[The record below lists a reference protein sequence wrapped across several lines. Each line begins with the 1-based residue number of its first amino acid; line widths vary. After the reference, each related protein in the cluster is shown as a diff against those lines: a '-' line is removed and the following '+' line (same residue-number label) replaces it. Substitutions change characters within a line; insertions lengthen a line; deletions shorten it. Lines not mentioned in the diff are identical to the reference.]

1 MMPCPDIDLDL
12 IRCFLTV
19 VESGGF
25 TQASK
30 RLHVTQSGITLK
42 VKRLEE
48 QLKCRLFR
56 RTAKPLELSLEGEIV
71 LGYARRLLDLNQ
83 EMVERVTKPKKDGA
97 LRLGVVDHFGPQLL
111 PMWLAEFRESF
122 PSVKIVSDIGVT
134 HELLKDLEDDKFD
147 LVIASAGYT
156 AMGEYKLAPS
166 IQETHLQ
173 KEAMIWVQSESSKI
187 DPSKDPLPLVMFGPK
202 CRFRPIALEALQKA
216 GRTWEIVYVGGSLNS
231 VQTGVEADLGLSVLS
246 PLSLTQGIVIA
257 GDSSGLPTLP
267 TADLA
272 IYNRRTPSHPIVPLL
287 TTFLVESVAA
297 WEADYRSSGPARV
310 PGSVKLGEGRFS
322 SSPRGVMNKK
332 QKATKL

>member
-1 MMPCPDIDLDL
+1 MMSLPDIDLDL

-42 VKRLEE
+42 IKRLEE

-56 RTAKPLELSLEGEIV
+56 RTTKPLELSHDGEIV

-83 EMVERVTKPKKDGA
+83 EMAERVSKAKKNGA

-111 PMWLAEFRESF
+111 PVWLAEFRETF
-122 PSVKIVSDIGVT
+122 PNLKIVSDIGLT
-134 HELLKDLEDDKFD
+134 HELLNDLEDDKFD

-156 AMGEYKLAPS
+156 AMAEYKFAPS

-173 KEAMIWVQSESSKI
+173 KETMIWVQAENSKI
-187 DPSKDPLPLVMFGPK
+187 DPSKDPLPIVMFGTK

-216 GRTWEIVYVGGSLNS
+216 GRTWEIVYVGGSLDS
-231 VQTGVEADLGLSVLS
+231 VQAGVEADLGLSVLS
-246 PLSLTQGIVIA
+246 PLSLSQGIVIA
-257 GDSSGLPTLP
+257 DAGSGLPKLP

-272 IYNRRTPSHPIVPLL
+272 IYSRRPPSHSMVERL
-287 TTFLVESVAA
+287 TAFLVESVGA
-297 WEADYRSSGPARV
+297 WEADYRSSGGAGLRRLR
-310 PGSVKLGEGRFS
+310 SL
-322 SSPRGVMNKK
+322 
-332 QKATKL
+332 

>member
-1 MMPCPDIDLDL
+1 MLIMTYGHDIDLDL

-42 VKRLEE
+42 IKRLEE
-48 QLKCRLFR
+48 QLNCRLFR
-56 RTAKPLELSLEGEIV
+56 RTTKPLELSHEGEIV
-71 LGYARRLLDLNQ
+71 LGYARRLLDLSQ
-83 EMVERVTKPKKDGA
+83 EMAQRVAKPKTIDA
-97 LRLGVVDHFGPQLL
+97 LRMGVVDHFGPQLL
-111 PMWLAEFRESF
+111 PIWLAEFKQTF
-122 PSVKIVSDIGVT
+122 PNVRIVSDIGLT

-166 IQETHLQ
+166 IQEIHLQ
-173 KEAMIWVQSESSKI
+173 RETMIWVQAENSKI

-216 GRTWEIVYVGGSLNS
+216 GRTWEIMYVGGSLNS
-231 VQTGVEADLGLSVLS
+231 VHTGVAADLGLSVLS
-246 PLSLTQGIVIA
+246 PLSLAEGIIVPDNA
-257 GDSSGLPTLP
+257 PSLPKLP

-272 IYNRRTPSHPIVPLL
+272 IYSRKTPSHPMVQRF
-287 TTFLVESVAA
+287 TAFLVKSVAA
-297 WEADYRSSGPARV
+297 WEAEYLNSGPVRV
-310 PGSVKLGEGRFS
+310 PSSVKLGDGRFS
-322 SSPRGVMNKK
+322 
-332 QKATKL
+332 

>member
-1 MMPCPDIDLDL
+1 MLIMMPCPDIDLDL

-42 VKRLEE
+42 IKRLEE

-56 RTAKPLELSLEGEIV
+56 RTTKPLELSHEGEIV
-71 LGYARRLLDLNQ
+71 LGYARRLLDLNK
-83 EMVERVTKPKKDGA
+83 EMVERVSKPKNSGA

-111 PMWLAEFRESF
+111 PLWIAEFRETF
-122 PSVKIVSDIGVT
+122 PNVKIVSDIGLT

-147 LVIASAGYT
+147 LIIASAGYT

-173 KEAMIWVQSESSKI
+173 KEKMIWVQAENSKI
-187 DPSKDPLPLVMFGPK
+187 DPSEDPLPLVMFGAK

-216 GRTWEIVYVGGSLNS
+216 RRTWEIVYVGGSLNS
-231 VQTGVEADLGLSVLS
+231 VQTAVGADLGLSVLS
-246 PLSLTQGIVIA
+246 PLSLSEGIVITDN
-257 GDSSGLPTLP
+257 GSGLPKLP

-272 IYNRRTPSHPIVPLL
+272 IYSRRKPGHGMVQRL
-287 TTFLVESVAA
+287 TAFLVESVAA
-297 WEADYRSSGPARV
+297 WEADYRSCGTAGFQRLRS
-310 PGSVKLGEGRFS
+310 F
-322 SSPRGVMNKK
+322 
-332 QKATKL
+332 

>member
-1 MMPCPDIDLDL
+1 MMACPDIDLDL

-42 VKRLEE
+42 IQRLQE

-56 RTAKPLELSLEGEIV
+56 RTVKPLELSHEGEIV

-83 EMVERVTKPKKDGA
+83 EMVERVAKPKKDVA

-111 PMWLAEFRESF
+111 PMWLAEFRETF
-122 PSVKIVSDIGVT
+122 PNVKILSDIGVT

-216 GRTWEIVYVGGSLNS
+216 GRTWQIVYVGGSLNS
-231 VQTGVEADLGLSVLS
+231 VQTGVQADLGLSVLS
-246 PLSLTQGIVIA
+246 PLSLAEGIAIVNKN
-257 GDSSGLPTLP
+257 SGLPKLP
-267 TADLA
+267 LAADA
-272 IYNRRTPSHPIVPLL
+272 WRRDAANAKRQKPRCWRSVRPS
-287 TTFLVESVAA
+287 
-297 WEADYRSSGPARV
+297 G
-310 PGSVKLGEGRFS
+310 
-322 SSPRGVMNKK
+322 
-332 QKATKL
+332 

>member
-1 MMPCPDIDLDL
+1 MLIMMSRSDIDLDL
-12 IRCFLTV
+12 IRCFVTV

-30 RLHVTQSGITLK
+30 RLHVTQSGTTLK
-42 VKRLEE
+42 IKRLEE
-48 QLKCRLFR
+48 QLKCRLFQ
-56 RTAKPLELSLEGEIV
+56 RTTKPLELSHEGEIV

-83 EMVERVTKPKKDGA
+83 EMAERVSKPKNHGA
-97 LRLGVVDHFGPQLL
+97 LRLGIVDHFGPQLL
-111 PMWLAEFRESF
+111 PVWLAEFRETF
-122 PSVKIVSDIGVT
+122 PNIKILSDIGLT

-173 KEAMIWVQSESSKI
+173 KETMLWVQAENSKI

-246 PLSLTQGIVIA
+246 PLSLAEGIVIA
-257 GDSSGLPTLP
+257 DKNSGLPKLP

-272 IYNRRTPSHPIVPLL
+272 IYSRRTPSHPVVQRL
-287 TTFLVESVAA
+287 TAFLVESVAA
-297 WEADYRSSGPARV
+297 WEADYRRSGPTVLQR
-310 PGSVKLGEGRFS
+310 LRQF
-322 SSPRGVMNKK
+322 
-332 QKATKL
+332 

>member
-1 MMPCPDIDLDL
+1 MLIVMPSLDIDLDL

-30 RLHVTQSGITLK
+30 RLHITQSGITLK
-42 VKRLEE
+42 IKRLEE
-48 QLKCRLFR
+48 QLNCRLFR
-56 RTAKPLELSLEGEIV
+56 RTTNPLELSHEGEIV

-83 EMVERVTKPKKDGA
+83 EMVQRVTKPKKNGA

-111 PMWLAEFRESF
+111 PMWLAEFRETF
-122 PSVKIVSDIGVT
+122 PNVKIVSDIGLT
-134 HELLKDLEDDKFD
+134 HDLLKDLEDDKFD

-173 KEAMIWVQSESSKI
+173 KERMIWVQAENSKI

-216 GRTWEIVYVGGSLNS
+216 GRSWEMVYVGGSLNS
-231 VQTGVEADLGLSVLS
+231 VQTAVEADLGLSVLS
-246 PLSLTQGIVIA
+246 PLSLAEGIAIA
-257 GDSSGLPTLP
+257 DKNSGLPKLP

-272 IYNRRTPSHPIVPLL
+272 IYSRRTPNHPMVQRL
-287 TTFLVESVAA
+287 TAFLVESVNT
-297 WEADYRSSGPARV
+297 WEADYRSSGPAGLHRV
-310 PGSVKLGEGRFS
+310 HSFS
-322 SSPRGVMNKK
+322 RQREVLV
-332 QKATKL
+332 QQRH